1 MCEHIK
7 NTGESGV
14 LSDGMTRS
22 RNVQIPHLLKFPK
35 EIFEEKEHTAENLVI
50 MLHFLLDG
58 TEAPNHI
65 LIIDSIFQTVVLFL
79 SLA

>member
-58 TEAPNHI
+58 TEAPNPNTENFNNSGW
-65 LIIDSIFQTVVLFL
+65 II
-79 SLA
+79 